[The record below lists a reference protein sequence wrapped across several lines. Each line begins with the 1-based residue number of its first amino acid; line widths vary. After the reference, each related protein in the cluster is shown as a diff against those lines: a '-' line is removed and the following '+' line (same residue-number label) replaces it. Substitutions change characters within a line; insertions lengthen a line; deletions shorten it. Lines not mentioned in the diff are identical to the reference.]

1 MKTNAK
7 NGIFFIIF
15 TLLTILTIFVLVLIK
30 DEFAKPKHQNT
41 NTNEPITIVLD
52 AGHGGEDGGAVGK
65 GNTCEKA
72 LNLSIALKIGEM
84 LSDSGI
90 DVVYTRTEDVLLYD
104 KNSDYKNKKKALD
117 LAARVKKAQETPNCV
132 FVSIH
137 MNSFSQSQY
146 SGLQVYFSKNNPQ
159 SATLANSIQGAVKA
173 QLQPQNKRKAMEA
186 TSSIYVLD
194 RLECPA
200 ILIECGFVSNAEEC
214 RLLSTEVYQ
223 KQLSEIISQEIEKYV
238 EKIQKPY

>member
-1 MKTNAK
+1 MKTNTK
-7 NGIFFIIF
+7 NVLFFILF
-15 TLLTILTIFVLVLIK
+15 TFVTLLGITTFLFLK
-30 DEFAKPKHQNT
+30 NEFAKPKPQKT
-41 NTNEPITIVLD
+41 NTDELVTIVID

-65 GNTCEKA
+65 NNVYEKD
-72 LNLSIALKIGEM
+72 LNLSIALKIGKLLTEK
-84 LSDSGI
+84 GI
-90 DVVYTRTEDVLLYD
+90 DVVHTRTEDVLLYD
-104 KNSDYKNKKKALD
+104 KNEDYKNKKKALD
-117 LAARVKKAQETPNCV
+117 LAARVKKAQETENCI

-137 MNSFSQSQY
+137 MNSFPQSQY

-159 SATLANSIQGAVKA
+159 SAILANEIQSAVKE
-173 QLQPQNKRKAMEA
+173 QLQPQNKRKAVEA

-200 ILIECGFVSNAEEC
+200 VLIECGFVSNFEEC